1 MMKKN
6 DSVYYDGIIGGKTGY
21 TSLAGNTLVTCA
33 ERDGLKLITVVL
45 NGHQTHYDDTK
56 ALLDFGFEN
65 FQAVAI
71 ADKEDTY
78 QKIEDDLTVNG
89 IFSGSAVRLSI
100 DENSSI
106 VLPAGGDFSDVTSTL
121 NYQLESGAPESAVAR
136 IDYQYGDQT
145 VGHAYLKASVLQGYV
160 PETGTISGNS
170 SGNPAEN
177 SSGDPSSSLSSD
189 GETAAGSADGA
200 EDEEVFN
207 GSGSITGEPAGDPA
221 LNADPE
227 TEESSGFS
235 IFGILKTILLIA
247 AILAAAGAA
256 IFGVL
261 YYRERREEQE
271 RLLRRKRREKRL
283 KEWGYSSTEFDLL
296 MEEHLRSKNRFKKR
310 SLADRIRSWFRR
322 R

>member
-1 MMKKN
+1 MTTQKRSWI
-6 DSVYYDGIIGGKTGY
+6 SV
-21 TSLAGNTLVTCA
+21 
-33 ERDGLKLITVVL
+33 LKIS
-45 NGHQTHYDDTK
+45 
-56 ALLDFGFEN
+56 
-65 FQAVAI
+65 QAVAI

-189 GETAAGSADGA
+189 GKPPPDPLTALKMKKSLTA
-200 EDEEVFN
+200 
-207 GSGSITGEPAGDPA
+207 PAP
-221 LNADPE
+221 
-227 TEESSGFS
+227 
-235 IFGILKTILLIA
+235 
-247 AILAAAGAA
+247 
-256 IFGVL
+256 
-261 YYRERREEQE
+261 
-271 RLLRRKRREKRL
+271 
-283 KEWGYSSTEFDLL
+283 
-296 MEEHLRSKNRFKKR
+296 
-310 SLADRIRSWFRR
+310 
-322 R
+322 